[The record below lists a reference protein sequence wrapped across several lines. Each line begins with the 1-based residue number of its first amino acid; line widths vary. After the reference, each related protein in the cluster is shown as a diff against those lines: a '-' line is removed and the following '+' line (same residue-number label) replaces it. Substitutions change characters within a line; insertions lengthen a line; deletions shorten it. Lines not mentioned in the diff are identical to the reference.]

1 MSMPRRPGRRR
12 CAGGAGTHAVALL
25 AFLPGIPSI
34 YYGDEF
40 GLRAVKEQRP
50 GGDDAVR
57 PELPGER
64 WLFTDPHLATVELS
78 YQRMVGL
85 RRRHPWLV
93 DAIISTADVTN
104 AHMVVY
110 AEARRQHARRLTLVL
125 NLADE
130 PFTAPVNGKVLEASS
145 PLAETAVPPHAW
157 AVLTG

>member
-1 MSMPRRPGRRR
+1 VASQISDARHH
-12 CAGGAGTHAVALL
+12 THAVALL

-64 WLFTDPHLATVELS
+64 GFFTEPHHPDVEVS
-78 YQRMVGL
+78 YRRMVGL

-93 DAIISTADVTN
+93 DAIISTAEVAD
-104 AHMVVY
+104 AHLIVH
-110 AEARRQHARRLTLVL
+110 AEARRQPHHRLTLAL

-130 PFTAPVNGKVLEASS
+130 PFTLPVSGEVLEASS
-145 PLAETAVPPHAW
+145 PLVETGVPPHAW